1 MPRPRWKPAEELTPF
16 ARLVRDE
23 YMWGQTPPLSVPQL
37 SDQTGIS
44 KQTIWGWINHGS
56 TPRRDTVL
64 QLARTTGLPLNDLL
78 QAAGLPTDVEK
89 ATARRQNRK
98 IAEEIL
104 SYLRGEL
111 SAKFSPE
118 EMQAID
124 AYLTDGLRGYLNGEE
139 PAQSLHRLQSE
150 RESDQGQEPRQ
161 PERAHR

>member
-16 ARLVRDE
+16 ARLVREE
-23 YMWGQTPPLSVPQL
+23 YMWRQTPPLSVPQL

-44 KQTIWGWINHGS
+44 KQTIWGWMNHGS

-78 QAAGLPTDVEK
+78 QAAGLPTDIEK
-89 ATARRQNRK
+89 ASARRQNRK

-104 SYLRGEL
+104 AYLREEL

-124 AYLTDGLRGYLNGEE
+124 AYLADGLRDYLNGVE
-139 PAQSLHRLQSE
+139 PNEPLRRL
-150 RESDQGQEPRQ
+150 PQ
-161 PERAHR
+161 PEREPEPKPARTHR